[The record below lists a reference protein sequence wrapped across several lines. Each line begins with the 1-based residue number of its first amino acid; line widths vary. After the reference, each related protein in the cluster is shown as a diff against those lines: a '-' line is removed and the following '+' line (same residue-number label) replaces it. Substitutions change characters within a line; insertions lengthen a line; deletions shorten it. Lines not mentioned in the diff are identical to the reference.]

1 MQRTLAA
8 MVVGID
14 PRRGMWV
21 ISIAAEIGPITPTT
35 IERCNYSATNDKKK
49 KKEEGRGMEEQK
61 VVQRKNG
68 KERGERERRKEE
80 REKNIY
86 R

>member
-35 IERCNYSATNDKKK
+35 IEQCNYSATNDKKK
-49 KKEEGRGMEEQK
+49 KKKKKEEGWRNKKWFKEKMG
-61 VVQRKNG
+61 RKGVRG
-68 KERGERERRKEE
+68 KEGE

>member
-1 MQRTLAA
+1 

-49 KKEEGRGMEEQK
+49 KKK
-61 VVQRKNG
+61 
-68 KERGERERRKEE
+68 RRKRDGGTKSGSKKKWEG
-80 REKNIY
+80 KG
-86 R
+86 